1 MRHWAQPLPFPV
13 PEFASPVQ
21 VHVLLF
27 DPGSDQE
34 GIHSIELG
42 GRTVVLLFEDADDAE
57 RYAGL
62 LEAQDFPVPSVEAL
76 DRREIEIFCQ
86 EAGYE
91 ARFVPA
97 GFLPRS
103 DEERLLIAPPER
115 NMDVTNWKEQHPQP
129 PRRVVPKA
137 LRMGQRRSP
146 TPSWKLSAAAW
157 SACCEHHARAG
168 PRPGAPAHR
177 TAQSRQRVPRR
188 TRHR

>member
-1 MRHWAQPLPFPV
+1 M
-13 PEFASPVQ
+13 
-21 VHVLLF
+21 
-27 DPGSDQE
+27 
-34 GIHSIELG
+34 
-42 GRTVVLLFEDADDAE
+42 VLLFEDADDAE

-129 PRRVVPKA
+129 PEEGRAEGVEDGATTIADPELEA
-137 LRMGQRRSP
+137 FRRS
-146 TPSWKLSAAAW
+146 L
-157 SACCEHHARAG
+157 ERLL
-168 PRPGAPAHR
+168 
-177 TAQSRQRVPRR
+177 
-188 TRHR
+188 